1 MSSRAE
7 SKTASQFVSLTM
19 RLKDKLHTQKIRR
32 SERIKHTPT
41 YTAALQHTHQGV
53 LVEQQRDV
61 VSSLQYFKA
70 LVDKL
75 VVDRSVGGLLGGAS
89 SRVLEA
95 VKSLV
100 REGPQQRDSETV
112 SSCLTRLYLSVAQLI
127 RWADHVMLQGVAH
140 SNKESTASVT
150 TVIRVVL
157 DGVKELVRLAAERQE
172 RLRPCVS
179 CPITGLRGT
188 GGRGAADL
196 RQEVYPLESRGGDL
210 RQEVYLLE
218 SRGGDL
224 RQEVYLLESRGAD
237 LRQEVYLL
245 ESRGGDLRQEVY
257 LLESRDSDRKST
269 AGVQRR
275 RPQTGSLPAGVQR
288 RDLRQEVYL
297 LSQRPQQEVYL
308 RVRARKSTCWSP
320 EEETS
325 DRKSTC
331 WSPETSDRKSTC
343 PEEDQDPPS
352 APPKPPKPSSE
363 PRPPLPP
370 PQGPSPP
377 ALPPKQRHSLSP
389 APCRIA
395 IVAPMMR
402 GPAADRQVQEEN
414 LKRSPEETHC
424 EDDPDYHFL
433 LTETPPLSSLPPVLP
448 EKKRCST
455 EGSTFSQAPSYFG
468 FDSAHCDDF
477 TTHCDD
483 VTGPDDVTSS
493 PLSPSK
499 TPPPLPE
506 KKRHIQ
512 QYLQFCSSYS
522 APSAAVFYQR
532 PLTFSQRYMS
542 QQLTQLDTQ
551 TSDSNPSPVLPP
563 APVLPQKKRQ
573 QADILKRITIKPQ
586 EEEGPQVKAASA
598 EILLVHAT
606 EADEREGESPF

>member
-41 YTAALQHTHQGV
+41 HTAALQHTHQGV

-75 VVDRSVGGLLGGAS
+75 VVDQSVGGLLGGAS

-100 REGPQQRDSETV
+100 REGPQQRDSKTV

-157 DGVKELVRLAAERQE
+157 DGVKELVRLAAERQGDSA
-172 RLRPCVS
+172 PVS
-179 CPITGLRGT
+179 LVQSQASVGQGVEEQQT
-188 GGRGAADL
+188 
-196 RQEVYPLESRGGDL
+196 
-210 RQEVYLLE
+210 
-218 SRGGDL
+218 
-224 RQEVYLLESRGAD
+224 
-237 LRQEVYLL
+237 
-245 ESRGGDLRQEVY
+245 
-257 LLESRDSDRKST
+257 SDRKST
-269 AGVQRR
+269 CWSPEEESSDRKSTRWSPEEETSDRKSTCWSPETSDRKSTCWSPETSDRKSTCWSPEEESSDRKSTCWSPETSDRKSTCWSPETSDRKSTCWSPEA
-275 RPQTGSLPAGVQR
+275 S
-288 RDLRQEVYL
+288 D
-297 LSQRPQQEVYL
+297 
-308 RVRARKSTCWSP
+308 RKSTCWSP
-320 EEETS
+320 EEETSDRKSTCWSPEASDRKSTCWSPETSDRKSTCWSPEEETSDRKSTCWSPEAS

-402 GPAADRQVQEEN
+402 GPAADRQVQEES
-414 LKRSPEETHC
+414 LKRSPEDTHC

-433 LTETPPLSSLPPVLP
+433 LTLSSLPPVLP

-455 EGSTFSQAPSYFG
+455 GGSTFSQALSSFG
-468 FDSAHCDDF
+468 FDSAHCDD
-477 TTHCDD
+477 
-483 VTGPDDVTSS
+483 VTGPEDVTSS

-522 APSAAVFYQR
+522 AQSAAVFYQR

-551 TSDSNPSPVLPP
+551 LDT
-563 APVLPQKKRQ
+563 
-573 QADILKRITIKPQ
+573 
-586 EEEGPQVKAASA
+586 
-598 EILLVHAT
+598 
-606 EADEREGESPF
+606 